1 MTSRAQI
8 PYFYFDGIPII
19 YVNSNC
25 LSQFVENAEK
35 FATHEKKSELY
46 IYNGV
51 AIQIEDAESEFSL
64 CGVFSSELWKI

>member
-1 MTSRAQI
+1 
-8 PYFYFDGIPII
+8 
-19 YVNSNC
+19 